1 MTEVDD
7 ALKLLKEKES
17 LLSIE
22 INFRFGAGK

>member
-22 INFRFGAGK
+22 INFRFGGK